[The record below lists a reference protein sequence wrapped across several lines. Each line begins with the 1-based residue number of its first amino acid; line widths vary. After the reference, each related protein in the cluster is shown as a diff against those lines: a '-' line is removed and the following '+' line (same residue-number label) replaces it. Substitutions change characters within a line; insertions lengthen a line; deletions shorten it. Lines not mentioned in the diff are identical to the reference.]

1 MHNKDF
7 DYNQNIAKVGKVQ
20 FSLLSPDEIKK
31 QSTCKI
37 NDHTLYIT
45 SADGVSTPSPGG
57 LYDLKMGT
65 IDSNVLCE
73 TCHQKST
80 LCPGHFGYIELS
92 APVFHMHFIG
102 RILKLLKC
110 ICFRCSKLLLPDEEF
125 VKGKD
130 IYETFDLIYEKSKKI
145 KVCNHKDGCGSIQP
159 TRYVREGI
167 GKVFAEWIYKEQDDK
182 KVLIRPDYVL
192 KIFTRI
198 TDEDCLKLGFSPDFC
213 RPEWLILTVLPVPP
227 PAVRPSVKQD
237 NNTRSDDD
245 LTYKL
250 IDIVKANSTLATKI
264 AKGDEYID
272 DHITMI
278 QYHCATLINNEAP
291 FGAGVPQANVQ
302 RSGRT
307 LKSVQQR
314 VKSKE
319 GRIRGNLMGKRVDFS
334 ARTVIT
340 PDPNVGIDELGV
352 PEKITKNLTFPE
364 TVTKKNMNMLKN
376 MILNGYDN
384 YPGAKSIKKLDKS
397 IKNLKNIDLQKIA
410 NELEEGDIVNRHLIK
425 GDYILFNRQPSLH
438 KMSMMAHKV
447 IPMKADTFRLNVCVT
462 SPYNADF
469 DGDEMN
475 MHVPQSYQ
483 TVAEL
488 KYLAAVPTQIISP
501 QEGKPCIGLVQD
513 ALLGA
518 SRLTLVNKGLKYNL
532 PENIE
537 KNDEFL
543 FNRKML
549 MNLMM
554 WNKNFKTMNS
564 LTKPIIHN
572 NEEYWTGKQVF
583 SSILPEINLKNKDVN
598 IEMGELKKGYLVK
611 KNLATSSGSLIHI
624 IFNDF
629 NKDITADYLNN
640 CQGITN
646 NFLLHTGFSA
656 GVSDLIINK
665 SVVENIKDIIIQKK
679 NNVNNILND
688 IQKGLLEK
696 KYHTC
701 LNDEF
706 ETLVTNELNKATDEV
721 GKLTRDNLNIIN
733 NRFVNMESA
742 GSKGNIINIC
752 QMIACVGQCSVD
764 GKRIPTH
771 YKHRTLPH
779 FSQFDNSAESRGF
792 VENSFYKGLK
802 PYEFYFHAMG
812 GREGIIDTAVKTSE
826 TGYIQRRLI
835 KALEDVKINY
845 DLTLRNHNDE
855 IIQLLYGE
863 DGYESS
869 KLEKQNIDEFLE
881 PSIINFNNKYNNI
894 NIIKHYILQN
904 IWKEEDI
911 TFITNKLNILYNS
924 LLNMRK
930 YIIENI
936 INNMNND
943 IYQALNIDRII
954 LNNKIKF
961 NNIQLSDIKPSY
973 LFEKLDYL
981 MENTKINRVDIN
993 DIYNPSYILH
1003 NLLKLKLHPYNIYI
1017 THKLNKLA
1025 FDNIIEDIIYKYK
1038 LGFSQPGE
1046 MIGTITAQSIG
1057 EPATQMTINTF
1068 HFAGVAAKSNV
1079 TRGVPRLKELL
1090 SVSKNIKNPSLSIYL
1105 KDIPEDSIYNIK
1117 EIKNTITTTRIK
1129 DLITSTSIY
1138 FDPDITDT
1146 TTIIQDSANLEI
1158 IYQDK
1163 LWNDYIDNNDF
1174 KCSKKCIDI
1183 NDESICPYILIIEF
1197 SKKKLLDRSV
1207 SLEFL
1212 SNLINNEYNSKTSTI
1227 SCLLSNDNTNN
1238 NKLLLRIRLLD
1249 GDYEDDD
1256 FNLLKIIE
1264 KNILNIK
1271 IKGVDNI
1278 NGSNIR
1284 KISTQNIDDNYNIY
1298 TEKKVILDTIG
1309 TNLLNVL
1316 GLDNIDTFN
1325 TISNDI
1331 HEVLDVLGIEAAR
1344 NVLIEEFMDVITA
1357 SGSSLNPRH
1366 IHVLVDTMTFNGNI
1380 MFIDRFGI
1388 NRTNYGP
1395 IAKASFEEMTDQL
1408 YKSAIFGEIDNCK
1421 GVSANVLLG
1430 QESICGTGCCDI
1442 LFDEAKFFSQNNID
1456 INYDFDETE
1465 CDNVLSDFI
1474 FDTNNND
1481 DDDDI
1486 NNQSLHDLPSIKLA
1500 ID

>member
-1 MHNKDF
+1 MHNKDY
-7 DYNQNIAKVGKVQ
+7 DYNSNICKINRVQ
-20 FSLLSPDEIKK
+20 FSLLSPEEIKN

-37 NDHTLYIT
+37 SDHTLYIT
-45 SADGVSTPSPGG
+45 SQDGISTPSPGG

-65 IDSNVLCE
+65 IDANVICE
-73 TCHQKST
+73 TCEQKSS
-80 LCPGHFGYIELS
+80 LCPGHFGYIELA
-92 APVFHMHFIG
+92 APVFHMHFIS

-110 ICFRCSKLLLPDEEF
+110 ICFRCSKLLLPNDEF
-125 VKGKD
+125 IKGKD
-130 IYETFDLIYEKSKKI
+130 IYETFDLIYDKSKKI
-145 KVCNHKDGCGSIQP
+145 KVCNNINGCGANQP
-159 TRYVREGI
+159 TRYIKEGI
-167 GKVFAEWIYKEQDDK
+167 GKIFAEWIYKEQENK
-182 KVLIRPDYVL
+182 KVLMKPDYVL
-192 KIFTRI
+192 KTFKRI
-198 TDEDCLKLGFSPDFC
+198 TNDDCIKLGFSPDFC

-237 NNTRSDDD
+237 NNQRSDDD

-250 IDIVKANSTLATKI
+250 IDIVKANSKLQEKI
-264 AKGDEYID
+264 AQGDDYID

-278 QYHCATLINNEAP
+278 QYHCATLINNDTP
-291 FGAGVPQANVQ
+291 FGTGVPQANVQ

-307 LKSVQQR
+307 LKSLQQR

-352 PEKITKNLTFPE
+352 PIKIASNLTFPE
-364 TVTKKNMNMLKN
+364 TVTKLNINTLKK
-376 MILNGYDN
+376 MILNGYDI
-384 YPGAKSIKKLDKS
+384 YPGVKSIKKLDKS
-397 IKNLKNIDLQKIA
+397 IKNLKHVDLQKIS
-410 NELEEGDIVNRHLIK
+410 EEVEEGDIVNRHLID

-438 KMSMMAHKV
+438 KMSMMAHKIIV
-447 IPMKADTFRLNVCVT
+447 MPADTFRLNVCVT

-483 TVAEL
+483 TIAEL

-518 SRLTLVNKGLKYNL
+518 SRLTLENKGLKYYL
-532 PENIE
+532 PKDI
-537 KNDEFL
+537 KINDQFL
-543 FNRKML
+543 FNKKIF

-554 WNKNFKTMNS
+554 WNGSFNSMNN
-564 LTKPIIHN
+564 LIKPIIHN
-572 NEEYWTGKQVF
+572 NEKYWTGKQVF
-583 SSILPEINLKNKDVN
+583 STILPEINLKNKDID
-598 IEMGELKKGYLVK
+598 IELGQLNKGYLIK

-629 NKDITADYLNN
+629 NKDVAADYLNN

-646 NFLLHTGFSA
+646 NFLLNTGFSA

-665 SVVENIKDIIIQKK
+665 DIVENIKNIINQKK
-679 NNVNNILND
+679 ENVLNILD
-688 IQKGLLEK
+688 SIQKGLLEK
-696 KYHTC
+696 KYHTS

-779 FSQFDNSAESRGF
+779 FSQFDNTAESRGF
-792 VENSFYKGLK
+792 VENSFYSGLK
-802 PYEFYFHAMG
+802 PHEFYFHAMG

-855 IIQLLYGE
+855 IIQFLYGE

-869 KLEKQNIDEFLE
+869 KLEKQDISLFLE
-881 PSIINFNNKYNNI
+881 PSIINFRYKFNTIDIYKY
-894 NIIKHYILQN
+894 YLLQN
-904 IWKEEDI
+904 IWEKD
-911 TFITNKLNILYNS
+911 LNINKERLYKLYTH
-924 LLNMRK
+924 LLDMRI
-930 YIIENI
+930 YIIDNI
-936 INNMNND
+936 INNIDND
-943 IYQALNIDRII
+943 IYQCLNIDRII

-961 NNIQLSDIKPSY
+961 RNIQLSNIELTY
-973 LFEKLDYL
+973 LFNELDGLINKL
-981 MENTKINRVDIN
+981 KIKRKDIN
-993 DIYNPSYILH
+993 ESYNPSFILH
-1003 NLLKLKLHPYNIYI
+1003 NLIRIKLHPYNIYVI
-1017 THKLNKLA
+1017 HKLNKLA
-1025 FDNIIEDIIYKYK
+1025 FDNIINDIK
-1038 LGFSQPGE
+1038 LKFDKGFAEPGE

-1057 EPATQMTINTF
+1057 EPATQMTLNTF

-1105 KDIPEDSIYNIK
+1105 KDVKEDDIYKIK
-1117 EIKNTITTTRIK
+1117 EIKNTITTTKIK
-1129 DLITSTSIY
+1129 NLISSTAIY
-1138 FDPDITDT
+1138 FDPDITDD
-1146 TTIIQDSANLEI
+1146 TTIIQDTENLEI
-1158 IYQDK
+1158 IYQSR
-1163 LWNDYIDNNDF
+1163 LWKNFIEHSDY
-1174 KCSKKCIDI
+1174 KCSKECYISKPDS
-1183 NDESICPYILIIEF
+1183 NPESICPYILIIEF

-1207 SLEFL
+1207 DMDDIAHI
-1212 SNLINNEYNSKTSTI
+1212 INNEYNSKNSTI
-1227 SCLLSNDNTNN
+1227 NCLLSNDNGSHNR
-1238 NKLLLRIRLLD
+1238 LLLRIRLLD
-1249 GDYEDDD
+1249 GDPEEDD
-1256 FNLLKIIE
+1256 FNLLKVIE
-1264 KNILNIK
+1264 KNILNMK
-1271 IKGVDNI
+1271 IKGIDNI
-1278 NGSNIR
+1278 EGSTIR
-1284 KISTQNIDDNYNIY
+1284 KITNQVYDKDYNIHN
-1298 TEKKVILDTIG
+1298 KKKIILDSIG
-1309 TNLLNVL
+1309 TNLLTVL
-1316 GLDNIDTFN
+1316 SLDNIDTYH

-1344 NVLIEEFMDVITA
+1344 NILIDEFMDVITA

-1366 IHVLVDTMTFNGNI
+1366 IHVLVDTMTFSGNI
-1380 MFIDRFGI
+1380 MSIDRFGI

-1408 YKSAIFGEIDNCK
+1408 YKSAMFGEIDNCK
-1421 GVSANVLLG
+1421 GVSSNVLLG
-1430 QESICGTGCCDI
+1430 QESICGTGICDI
-1442 LFDEAKFFSQNNID
+1442 LFDEAKFYSDKNIN
-1456 INYDFDETE
+1456 INYDFDEE
-1465 CDNVLSDFI
+1465 DCNNIENNFM
-1474 FDTNNND
+1474 FDIDENLD
-1481 DDDDI
+1481 DYI
-1486 NNQSLHDLPSIKLA
+1486 HDLPNINLVLE
-1500 ID
+1500 

>member
-1 MHNKDF
+1 
-7 DYNQNIAKVGKVQ
+7 
-20 FSLLSPDEIKK
+20 
-31 QSTCKI
+31 
-37 NDHTLYIT
+37 
-45 SADGVSTPSPGG
+45 
-57 LYDLKMGT
+57 
-65 IDSNVLCE
+65 
-73 TCHQKST
+73 
-80 LCPGHFGYIELS
+80 
-92 APVFHMHFIG
+92 
-102 RILKLLKC
+102 
-110 ICFRCSKLLLPDEEF
+110 
-125 VKGKD
+125 
-130 IYETFDLIYEKSKKI
+130 
-145 KVCNHKDGCGSIQP
+145 
-159 TRYVREGI
+159 
-167 GKVFAEWIYKEQDDK
+167 
-182 KVLIRPDYVL
+182 
-192 KIFTRI
+192 
-198 TDEDCLKLGFSPDFC
+198 
-213 RPEWLILTVLPVPP
+213 
-227 PAVRPSVKQD
+227 
-237 NNTRSDDD
+237 
-245 LTYKL
+245 
-250 IDIVKANSTLATKI
+250 
-264 AKGDEYID
+264 
-272 DHITMI
+272 
-278 QYHCATLINNEAP
+278 
-291 FGAGVPQANVQ
+291 
-302 RSGRT
+302 
-307 LKSVQQR
+307 
-314 VKSKE
+314 
-319 GRIRGNLMGKRVDFS
+319 
-334 ARTVIT
+334 
-340 PDPNVGIDELGV
+340 
-352 PEKITKNLTFPE
+352 
-364 TVTKKNMNMLKN
+364 
-376 MILNGYDN
+376 
-384 YPGAKSIKKLDKS
+384 
-397 IKNLKNIDLQKIA
+397 
-410 NELEEGDIVNRHLIK
+410 
-425 GDYILFNRQPSLH
+425 
-438 KMSMMAHKV
+438 
-447 IPMKADTFRLNVCVT
+447 
-462 SPYNADF
+462 
-469 DGDEMN
+469 
-475 MHVPQSYQ
+475 
-483 TVAEL
+483 
-488 KYLAAVPTQIISP
+488 
-501 QEGKPCIGLVQD
+501 
-513 ALLGA
+513 
-518 SRLTLVNKGLKYNL
+518 
-532 PENIE
+532 
-537 KNDEFL
+537 
-543 FNRKML
+543 
-549 MNLMM
+549 
-554 WNKNFKTMNS
+554 
-564 LTKPIIHN
+564 
-572 NEEYWTGKQVF
+572 
-583 SSILPEINLKNKDVN
+583 
-598 IEMGELKKGYLVK
+598 
-611 KNLATSSGSLIHI
+611 
-624 IFNDF
+624 
-629 NKDITADYLNN
+629 
-640 CQGITN
+640 
-646 NFLLHTGFSA
+646 
-656 GVSDLIINK
+656 
-665 SVVENIKDIIIQKK
+665 
-679 NNVNNILND
+679 
-688 IQKGLLEK
+688 
-696 KYHTC
+696 
-701 LNDEF
+701 
-706 ETLVTNELNKATDEV
+706 
-721 GKLTRDNLNIIN
+721 
-733 NRFVNMESA
+733 
-742 GSKGNIINIC
+742 
-752 QMIACVGQCSVD
+752 
-764 GKRIPTH
+764 
-771 YKHRTLPH
+771 
-779 FSQFDNSAESRGF
+779 
-792 VENSFYKGLK
+792 
-802 PYEFYFHAMG
+802 
-812 GREGIIDTAVKTSE
+812 
-826 TGYIQRRLI
+826 
-835 KALEDVKINY
+835 
-845 DLTLRNHNDE
+845 
-855 IIQLLYGE
+855 
-863 DGYESS
+863 
-869 KLEKQNIDEFLE
+869 
-881 PSIINFNNKYNNI
+881 
-894 NIIKHYILQN
+894 
-904 IWKEEDI
+904 
-911 TFITNKLNILYNS
+911 
-924 LLNMRK
+924 MRK

-1057 EPATQMTINTF
+1057 EPATQMTLNTF

-1380 MFIDRFGI
+1380 MSIDRFGI